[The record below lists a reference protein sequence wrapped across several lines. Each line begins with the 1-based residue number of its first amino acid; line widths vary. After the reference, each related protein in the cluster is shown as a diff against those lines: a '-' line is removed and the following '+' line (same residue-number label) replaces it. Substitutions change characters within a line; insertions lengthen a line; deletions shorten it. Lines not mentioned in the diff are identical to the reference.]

1 MEEKIMLQSTKG
13 SPLRR
18 TGISLLLAALL
29 AGCSGEKPEQ
39 FLDKAR
45 QQYGSGNK
53 AAAVIELKNAIQK
66 NPEYAEARLL
76 LGKIYNE
83 QGDGASAEKELRKAL
98 QLGTEKAS
106 VLPQLGR
113 ALLIQREY
121 NKVLEE
127 LPASPGGKAAD
138 SAAIFVARGDA
149 LTALKRLDEAKAAYE
164 EARRLDPTLAEAN
177 QGLAILAII
186 GQQPEEAMRLA
197 DEAIQKSKSGDPW
210 LLKADLQRAQGKNAE
225 AAQSYQE
232 ALKRDAA
239 NVGAH
244 LSLASLH
251 LQEQKFDEAQKEL
264 DAARKAEP
272 NSLPVRLAQ
281 AQLDFAQK
289 KFPQARD
296 NLQEILKAAPNHGPA
311 ILLMGAT
318 QLSLESYVQAET
330 YLSTYVKSAP
340 NNVYA
345 RRLLA
350 ATYLKNKQ
358 PAKALDALGPLLAK
372 DPQDGTVLALAGDA
386 YLQLKD
392 YAKATEH
399 LDRAAKAIPDNAALR
414 TELALSRLAGG
425 DTARGTTEL
434 ETAAEMAGSPLQ
446 TDVALIYALLSKQ
459 QYDKAL
465 NAVGSLEKK
474 QPDNPLVH
482 NLRGGVYVGK
492 QDFAN
497 ARQAFEKALSLQPG
511 YYPAAANL
519 AQLDMRDKKPQAA
532 RSRFDGIL
540 AADKNNASA
549 MVAIAELERA
559 AGREKEYV
567 AWLDKATR
575 ADAKA
580 IKPRTLLAQY
590 YVGKNEAPRALSI
603 AREAQTANP
612 NDPEALN
619 LLGNAQLAANEKD
632 NAVATFGKLVA
643 LAPQSPLAYVRL
655 GAAQAVNNSPTEARK
670 SLRLA
675 RELKPDLI
683 DAQTAMIGLDLQ
695 ENRTD
700 DAIKRA
706 QQIQQQHPKLATG
719 YEIEAGILA
728 SQKQYAKSA
737 ELYQKA
743 LDVGRNSV
751 LAQKLHV
758 TLAAAGKTGEAET
771 RAAQWLKE
779 HPEDVGMRVY
789 LGETYIKQGQDK
801 QAIAQYQAILQKSPD
816 NLIALNNL
824 AWLLQKQRDPQA
836 VVHAERAHKLR
847 PEDPSVMDTL
857 GWILV
862 EQGKT
867 ARGLE
872 LLQRALAKAPDV
884 ADIRYHLAV
893 ALFKS
898 GDKVRAEAELK
909 RVLDSGTK
917 FSQEREAETLL
928 AQIRAGR

>member
-1 MEEKIMLQSTKG
+1 MWVSAKG

-18 TGISLLLAALL
+18 AGISLLLAALL

-53 AAAVIELKNAIQK
+53 AAAIIELKNAIQQ

-83 QGDGASAEKELRKAL
+83 QGDGASAEKELRKA
-98 QLGTEKAS
+98 QEQGANKGAA
-106 VLPQLGR
+106 LPLLGR
-113 ALLIQREY
+113 ALLLQREY
-121 NKVLEE
+121 DKALAEM
-127 LPASPGGKAAD
+127 PATATANAIE
-138 SAAIFVARGDA
+138 SAAMFVVRGDA
-149 LTALKRLDEAKAAYE
+149 LTSLKRLDEAQAAYE
-164 EARRLDPTLAEAN
+164 EARRLDPSLADAN

-186 GQQPEEAMRLA
+186 RQQPEEAMRLA
-197 DEAIQKSKSGDPW
+197 DEAIQKSKGGTPW
-210 LLKADLQRAQGKNAE
+210 LLKAELQRAQGKNAE

-232 ALKRDAA
+232 ALKRDAGS
-239 NVGAH
+239 VGAR
-244 LSLASLH
+244 LSLASMH
-251 LQEQKFDEAQKEL
+251 LQEQKFDAAQKEL
-264 DAARKAEP
+264 DAALKAEP

-311 ILLMGAT
+311 VLLMGAT

-330 YLSTYVKSAP
+330 YLSTYVKAVP
-340 NNVYA
+340 NNIYA

-358 PAKALDALGPLLAK
+358 PAKALDTLKPLLAK
-372 DPQDGTVLALAGDA
+372 DTQDGAVLALAGDA
-386 YLQLKD
+386 HLQLKEF
-392 YAKATEH
+392 AKATEL
-399 LDRAAKAIPDNAALR
+399 LDRAAKAIPDNAAVR
-414 TELALSRLAGG
+414 TELALSRMAAG
-425 DTARGTTEL
+425 DTARGTAEL
-434 ETAAEMAGSPLQ
+434 EAAADMAGSPLQ
-446 TDVALIYALLSKQ
+446 TDVALVYALLSKQ

-465 NAVGSLEKK
+465 KAVDALEKK
-474 QPDNPLVH
+474 QPDNPLAH

-492 QDFAN
+492 QDFAS
-497 ARQAFEKALSLQPG
+497 ARKAFEKALSLQPG

-519 AQLDMRDKKPQAA
+519 AQLDLRDKNPQAA
-532 RSRFDGIL
+532 RGRFDGIL
-540 AADKNNASA
+540 AADKNNVSA
-549 MVAIAELERA
+549 MVAIAEIERA
-559 AGREKEYV
+559 AGRENEYV

-580 IKPRTLLAQY
+580 IKPRSLLAQY
-590 YVGKNEAPRALSI
+590 YAGKNEAPRALSI

-612 NDPEALN
+612 NDAEALH

-643 LAPQSPLAYVRL
+643 LAPQSPIAYVRL
-655 GAAQAVNNSPTEARK
+655 GTAQAANNNPAEARK
-670 SLRLA
+670 SLRRAL
-675 RELKPDLI
+675 ELKPDLI
-683 DAQTAMIGLDLQ
+683 EAHTTMIALDLQ
-695 ENRTD
+695 DKRTD

-706 QQIQQQHPKLATG
+706 RQIQQQHPKLAVG
-719 YEIEAGILA
+719 YEIEGGLLA
-728 SQKQYAKSA
+728 NQKQYAQAA
-737 ELYQKA
+737 EMYQKA
-743 LDVGRNSV
+743 LAADKNSA
-751 LAQKLHV
+751 LAQKLHAM
-758 TLAAAGKTGEAET
+758 LALAGKSSEAEG

-779 HPEDVGMRVY
+779 NPDDIGMRIY
-789 LGETYIKQGQDK
+789 LGETSIRQGQDK
-801 QAIAQYQAILQKSPD
+801 QAIAQYQAVLQKSPD

-836 VVHAERAHKLR
+836 LVHAERAHKLR

-867 ARGLE
+867 ARGME

-884 ADIRYHLAV
+884 ADIRYHYAV
-893 ALFKS
+893 ALHKS
-898 GDKVRAEAELK
+898 GDKTRASAELK
-909 RVLDSGTK
+909 RLLDSGTK
-917 FSQEREAETLL
+917 FSHEREAETLL
-928 AQIRAGR
+928 AQIKAGR